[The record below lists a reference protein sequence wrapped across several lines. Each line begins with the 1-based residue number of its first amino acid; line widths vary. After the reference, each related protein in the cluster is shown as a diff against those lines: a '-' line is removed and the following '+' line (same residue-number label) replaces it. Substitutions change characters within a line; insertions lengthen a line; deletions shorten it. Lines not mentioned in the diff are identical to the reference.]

1 MNKIPDDKILAN
13 STGTYHEQTYESY
26 SKIQENAEPLYWQSN
41 DTTLGT
47 GTDLID
53 YYILTVS
60 WKKRGSEQTK
70 SDDDKY
76 NYIDDIEDKETD
88 IVYNSVSA
96 IGEGN

>member
-1 MNKIPDDKILAN
+1 MNKISDDKILAN

-47 GTDLID
+47 GTDLVD

-60 WKKRGSEQTK
+60 WKKE
-70 SDDDKY
+70 
-76 NYIDDIEDKETD
+76 
-88 IVYNSVSA
+88 VVSKLKA
-96 IGEGN
+96 MMTNTNI

>member
-1 MNKIPDDKILAN
+1 MVKTYNKDN
-13 STGTYHEQTYESY
+13 TTSY
-26 SKIQENAEPLYWQSN
+26 NQVQKNAEPLYWKSN
-41 DTTLGT
+41 DTTLGS

-76 NYIDDIEDKETD
+76 KYIDDIEDKETD
-88 IVYNSVSA
+88 IVYISVSA
-96 IGEGN
+96 KGGGN